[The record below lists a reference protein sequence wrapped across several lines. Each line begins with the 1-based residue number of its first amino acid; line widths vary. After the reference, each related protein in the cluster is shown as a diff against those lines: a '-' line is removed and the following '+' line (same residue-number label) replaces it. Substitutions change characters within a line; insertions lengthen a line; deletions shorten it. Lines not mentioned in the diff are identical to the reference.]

1 MEQEQ
6 NSKKD
11 KRKKIIFWILVLGS
25 AAAAL
30 KCIFVSLQMDEEY
43 AISMSYRLLRGDR
56 LLAQLW
62 DPHQTSAFM
71 IEFLMWI
78 YVSLFHTTTCSV
90 IFVRL
95 AGVIMQGLVSWQL
108 YKTFAMVLDQ
118 EKSFYL
124 ALIYFNLLPKGYV
137 MPEFSNMMVWSLTM
151 LLVCLTRLY
160 LLEEKKVWNRQIMW
174 KSAEAGLWLC
184 LLVLSYPSCAIVYP
198 FILLYL
204 LLFDP
209 FRLRTA
215 GILTGVCAVSGGAYL
230 AVLFS
235 YMTPLRMG
243 ENIKSLIASCGSHSR
258 TIWQTLHVYAG
269 DAASGLIFAA
279 LYLAATVLVMY
290 FAEREGLKYLLAS
303 LFHKTEKTEEKD
315 RKYGMAFQFLF
326 LITAFTL
333 QFIHWIL
340 MRWQYESSYPFT
352 VYFFLLGFAVY
363 AAVRKGA
370 ADRKKAVQQ
379 ERHSRFSVLA
389 FLWIGGNLVMF
400 LAILM
405 LTNLTIFTSVKYLM
419 PGVTAGVVIM
429 ILYARE
435 CSPEIYH
442 KYAGITLLVWCF
454 VAAFVKGW
462 AYPDNDGLMKNI
474 TCVGNVLRE
483 GPGKGILTEYMQG
496 YMQKNNYEEFHTYIK
511 PGDKLL
517 VMDSNT
523 LCYLYQDVDI
533 SAASTICTPTFDAN
547 LLDYWKRNPDKYPT
561 VIAVECWYGEL
572 KYDENSWMMK
582 WIENDY
588 KADQVINGKYFRYYI
603 RR

>member
-1 MEQEQ
+1 MELDQER
-6 NSKKD
+6 KKE
-11 KRKKIIFWILVLGS
+11 KRRKIIFWILIIGS

-71 IEFLMWI
+71 IEFLMWV
-78 YVSLFHTTTCSV
+78 YVMLFHTTTYSV
-90 IFVRL
+90 LFIRL
-95 AGVIMQGLVSWQL
+95 AGVIMQGIIAWQL
-108 YKTFAMVLDQ
+108 YRTFSLILDK

-124 ALIYFNLLPKGYV
+124 AIVYFNLLPKGYV

-151 LLVCLTRLY
+151 LLICLTRLY
-160 LLEEKKVWNRQIMW
+160 LLEESGGWNRKILW
-174 KSAEAGLWLC
+174 KSVEAGLWLC
-184 LLVLSYPSCAIVYP
+184 LLVLSYPSCVIVYP
-198 FILLYL
+198 FILIYL
-204 LLFDP
+204 LCYDK
-209 FRLRTA
+209 FRMRTA
-215 GILTGVCAVSGGAYL
+215 GMVTGVCALSGVAYL
-230 AVLFS
+230 GVLLS
-235 YMTPLRMG
+235 YMTPLQMTA
-243 ENIKSLIASCGSHSR
+243 NIQSLIASCGSHSR

-269 DAASGLIFAA
+269 DIASGILFALFYMA
-279 LYLAATVLVMY
+279 VTVLL
-290 FAEREGLKYLLAS
+290 EREGLKYLVLN
-303 LFHKTEKTEEKD
+303 LFGKAEKEEGK
-315 RKYGMAFQFLF
+315 REKYVITFQFLF
-326 LITAFTL
+326 LIVSFIL
-333 QFIHWIL
+333 QFVHWIL

-352 VYFFLLGFAVY
+352 VYFFLFGFAIY
-363 AAVRKGA
+363 TIY
-370 ADRKKAVQQ
+370 RKKKLNGNKK
-379 ERHSRFSVLA
+379 FSA
-389 FLWIGGNLVMF
+389 MSFLWIGSNLVMF

-419 PGVTAGVVIM
+419 PGVTAGAAIL
-429 ILYARE
+429 ILYAME
-435 CSPEIYH
+435 KNPETYR
-442 KYAGITLLVWCF
+442 KYAGMTLVVWCL
-454 VAAFVKGW
+454 VAIFVKGW

-474 TCVGNVLRE
+474 TCVGNILRE

-496 YMQKNNYEEFHTYIK
+496 YMQKSNDAEFHTYIK

-523 LCYLYQDVDI
+523 LCYLYQDVNI

-582 WIENDY
+582 WIDKDY
-588 KADQVINGKYFRYYI
+588 GAKQVINGKYFRYYI